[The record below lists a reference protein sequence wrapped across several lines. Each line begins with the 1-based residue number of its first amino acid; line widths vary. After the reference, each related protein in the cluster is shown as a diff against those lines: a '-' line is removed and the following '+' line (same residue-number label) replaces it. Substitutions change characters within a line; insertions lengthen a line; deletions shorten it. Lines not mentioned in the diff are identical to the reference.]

1 VAPDISSHDFYRF
14 SAGKDYRM
22 KLLRYGPANE
32 EKPGLLD
39 DKGDIRD
46 LSDHVDDIHPA
57 TLTPDRL
64 AMLNSIDPAT
74 LPLIKGS
81 TRLGSPVTGV
91 GKILAIGLNYADHIK
106 ETGSDL
112 PPEPLIFSKAV
123 TCLCGP
129 DDNIIIPKGSTST
142 DYEVELAVIIGT
154 RGLYIEKKDAIKHIA
169 GYAVMN
175 DVSEREYQKNRGGQ
189 WIKGKSF
196 DSFGPLGPW
205 LVTADE
211 ISDPGDLDL
220 WCDVNSDRR
229 QDSNTKNLIFDVAT
243 LIEKISQYMTLMPGD
258 IITTGTPSGVGLGR
272 TPPEFLKPGDVVE
285 LGIEGLGQQRHDV
298 RAWLDD

>member
-1 VAPDISSHDFYRF
+1 
-14 SAGKDYRM
+14 M

-39 DKGDIRD
+39 DQGGIRD
-46 LSDHVDDIHPA
+46 LSNHVDDIHPA
-57 TLTPDRL
+57 ALTPDRI
-64 AMLNSIDPAT
+64 AMLNSIDPAS
-74 LPLIKGS
+74 LPLVEGS
-81 TRLGSPVTGV
+81 PRLGSPVTGV
-91 GKILAIGLNYADHIK
+91 GKILAIGLNYTDHIK
-106 ETGSDL
+106 ETGADL

-123 TCLCGP
+123 TCLSGP
-129 DDNIIIPKGSTST
+129 DDHITIPKGSTST

-211 ISDPGDLDL
+211 ISAPGDLDL
-220 WCDVNSDRR
+220 WCDINGDRR
-229 QDSNTKNLIFDVAT
+229 QDSNTRNLIFDVAT

-298 RAWLDD
+298 RAWSDD